1 MAEFPVAEA
10 PVLEILNAVGLAKR
24 TASLRLDETQFGLKS
39 KRNRAKKD
47 GEDVVSQ
54 KRPLKAPRFSKE

>member
-39 KRNRAKKD
+39 KRNRAKKEGQD
-47 GEDVVSQ
+47 VSQ
-54 KRPLKAPRFSKE
+54 KRVSKVPRFTKE

>member
-1 MAEFPVAEA
+1 MVDFPVPEA

-24 TASLRLDETQFGLKS
+24 TASLRLDETKFGLKS

-47 GEDVVSQ
+47 DQVSH
-54 KRPLKAPRFSKE
+54 KKPSKTARKE